1 MFGKKNAGRN
11 SKSSTKK
18 SSRTSVEAAKETN
31 AYGTRNC
38 SGRSSSNSS
47 KK

>member
-31 AYGTRNC
+31 ACGTRNC

-47 KK
+47 RK

>member
-18 SSRTSVEAAKETN
+18 SSRSNVEAAKETN
-31 AYGTRNC
+31 ACGTRNC
-38 SGRSSSNSS
+38 SGKSSNSS
-47 KK
+47 RN